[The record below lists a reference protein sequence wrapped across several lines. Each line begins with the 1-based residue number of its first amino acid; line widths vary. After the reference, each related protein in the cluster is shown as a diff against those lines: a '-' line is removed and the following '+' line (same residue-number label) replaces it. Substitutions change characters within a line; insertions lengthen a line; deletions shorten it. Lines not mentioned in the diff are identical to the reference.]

1 MRTYTPL
8 KDNGYDPAWLD
19 NQVKVYRLDPETNEQ
34 YLARIED
41 SEGNVLEDY
50 TKEGDTLAK
59 GIHAVRPEI
68 TELILVW
75 EECGHSINKVRAHY
89 KTYWQT
95 AKEWL
100 EEAGLVSKGPV
111 KKPKEEPEP
120 DHDHTLLIQAILPG
134 NAELLQDKLE
144 QESQKDAFTTENSN
158 IEVEQETS
166 PPEEVKK
173 STTPREK
180 PSPEELRAFAERE
193 NFLNLANKGKKE
205 FHVSYKRMKQWLDEA
220 GIRKPGEAE
229 KDAFTRALENVGLI
243 GPDKTIKQ
251 AVDEAFSNGPA
262 DLLFLNP
269 TPPPTATPDEL
280 DIFKISWISD
290 IANSGFAASEKIGVI
305 QSIIDLPGVEA

>member
-41 SEGNVLEDY
+41 GEGNVLEDY

-68 TELILVW
+68 TELIQVW
-75 EECGHSINKVRAHY
+75 EECNHSINKVRAHY

-205 FHVSYKRMKQWLDEA
+205 FHVSYKRMKQWLDDA
-220 GIRKPGEAE
+220 GISKPIELKNTVKPMGITIINRLNAE
-229 KDAFTRALENVGLI
+229 LEESI
-243 GPDKTIKQ
+243 AST
-251 AVDEAFSNGPA
+251 
-262 DLLFLNP
+262 
-269 TPPPTATPDEL
+269 TPDEL
-280 DIFKISWISD
+280 DTFKVSWIID
-290 IANSGFAASEKIGVI
+290 IANSGFTASEKIGVI